1 MVVNATGI
9 SMASRRGSG
18 HAMGLRAAASEEGN
32 HKPARWICCKAA
44 TSMAMGPGLET
55 EHTRPDGGD
64 AAVPHPH
71 SSLHAHDGAF

>member
-1 MVVNATGI
+1 MVMNATGTN
-9 SMASRRGSG
+9 MASGRGSG
-18 HAMGLRAAASEEGN
+18 HAMGLWAAASEEDN
-32 HKPARWICCKAA
+32 HKRARWICCKAA
-44 TSMAMGPGLET
+44 TSMAMGPGMET